1 MPLLINNEEIEQ
13 LLTMRDTM
21 EALEVLYKEMGEGIA
36 VAAPRSDVHSPTAA
50 AESAEGPMA
59 HYLKSMTGSCPHF
72 GTAALRFSS
81 DIVAWRDTAGGMRRE
96 KLPKLPGDRWMGVV
110 LLFSTA
116 NGELLAIMN
125 DGVLQRFR
133 VGGANGVATKYLAR
147 RDAHSVGLIGS
158 GWQAG
163 TQVMAVCE
171 ARDIRNIKVFSPT
184 KANREKF
191 AKEMG
196 AQIGI
201 EIVPVNSYEEAV
213 KGVDI
218 IITSTN
224 SRTPFLGKWA
234 LSEGLHIS
242 AMQRDEFDDQA
253 LLGCDPLVLH
263 THATENNV
271 TSAALAHFERED
283 FKLRDHPTERGI
295 DWKSLPTLPD
305 LLAGRIRGRERDD
318 QITGFLNNI
327 GLGAQFAAVG
337 KKVYDAAKAKGAGR
351 EVPLDWFTQDVH
363 P

>member
-1 MPLLINNEEIEQ
+1 MPLFLNNDDIEQ
-13 LLTMRDTM
+13 LLTMKDTM
-21 EALEVLYKEMGEGIA
+21 EALETLYKEMGRGVA
-36 VAAPRSDVHSPTAA
+36 VAAPRSDVHSPTASA
-50 AESAEGPMA
+50 QSAEGPMA
-59 HYLKSMTGSCPHF
+59 HYLKSMSGASPHY

-81 DIVAWRDTAGGMRRE
+81 DIVAWRDTGGGMRRE
-96 KLPKLPGDRWMGVV
+96 KLPMLPGERWLGIV

-133 VGGANGVATKYLAR
+133 VGGANGVSTRYMAR
-147 RDAHSVGLIGS
+147 QNAERVGLIGC

-171 ARDIRNIKVFSPT
+171 ARNVKSIKVFSPT
-184 KANREKF
+184 KANRERF
-191 AKEMG
+191 ARETG
-196 AQIGI
+196 EQVGV
-201 EIVPVNSYEEAV
+201 EIVPVTSYEDAV
-213 KGVDI
+213 QDVDI

-224 SRTPFLGKWA
+224 ARKPFLGKWA
-234 LSEGLHIS
+234 LREGVHIS
-242 AMQRDEFDDQA
+242 SMQRDEFDDEA
-253 LLGCDPLVLH
+253 LLSCQPLVLH

-271 TSAALAHFERED
+271 TSSALAHFEQEN
-283 FKLRDHPTERGI
+283 FKLRDHPAERGI

-305 LLAGRIRGRERDD
+305 LLSGKIKGREADE
-318 QITGFLNNI
+318 QITGFVNNI

-337 KKVYDAAKAKGAGR
+337 KRVYDLAKSKGAGR

>member
-1 MPLLINNEEIEQ
+1 MPLFLNNDDVEQ
-13 LLTMRDTM
+13 VITMKDTM
-21 EALEVLYKEMGEGIA
+21 EALEILYKEMGQGVAI
-36 VAAPRSDVHSPTAA
+36 AAPRSDVHSPTAA

-59 HYLKSMTGSCPHF
+59 HYLKSMSGASPHF
-72 GTAALRFSS
+72 SMAALRFSS
-81 DIVAWRDTAGGMRRE
+81 DIVAWRDFGGGIRRE
-96 KLPKLPGDRWMGVV
+96 KLPMLPGNRWLGIV

-133 VGGANGVATKYLAR
+133 VGGANGVSTKYLAR
-147 RDAHSVGLIGS
+147 RNADSVGLIGS

-171 ARDIRNIKVFSPT
+171 AREIKKIKVFSPT

-191 AKEMG
+191 AKETSEQVG
-196 AQIGI
+196 V
-201 EIVPVNSYEEAV
+201 EIAPVGSYEEAV
-213 KGVDI
+213 QDVDI
-218 IITSTN
+218 ILTSTN
-224 SRTPFLGKWA
+224 SRKPFLGTWA
-234 LSEGLHIS
+234 LREGMHIS
-242 AMQRDEFDDQA
+242 AMQRDEFDDEA
-253 LLGCDPLVLH
+253 LLSCNPLVLH

-271 TSAALAHFERED
+271 TSSALAHFDRD
-283 FKLRDHPTERGI
+283 NFKLRDHPTDRGI

-305 LLAGRIRGRERDD
+305 LLAGRVAGRERDD
-318 QITGFLNNI
+318 QITGFVNNI

-337 KKVYDAAKAKGAGR
+337 KKVYDAAKARGLGR

>member
-1 MPLLINNEEIEQ
+1 MPLFLNNDDVDQ
-13 LLTMRDTM
+13 LLTMKDTM
-21 EALEVLYKEMGEGIA
+21 EALEILYREMGDGAA
-36 VAAPRSDVHSPTAA
+36 VTAPRSDVHSPTTAA
-50 AESAEGPMA
+50 QSAEGPMA
-59 HYLKSMTGSCPHF
+59 HYLKSMSGASPRF

-81 DIVAWRDTAGGMRRE
+81 DIVAWRDSGGGMRRE
-96 KLPKLPGDRWMGVV
+96 KLPMLPGNRWMGIVM
-110 LLFSTA
+110 LFSSA

-147 RDAHSVGLIGS
+147 ENAENVGLIGS

-171 ARDIRNIKVFSPT
+171 ARRVKTIKVFSPT

-191 AKEMG
+191 AKETSERVG
-196 AQIGI
+196 V
-201 EIVPVNSYEEAV
+201 EIVPVNSYQEAV
-213 KGVDI
+213 AGVDI

-234 LSEGLHIS
+234 LAQGIHIS
-242 AMQRDEFDDQA
+242 AMQRDEFDDEA
-253 LLGCDPLVLH
+253 LLACKPLVLH

-271 TSAALAHFERED
+271 TSSALAHFERDD
-283 FKLRDHPTERGI
+283 FKLRDHPTDRAI

-305 LLAGRIRGRERDD
+305 LLAGKVKGRESDS
-318 QITGFLNNI
+318 QITGFVNNI
-327 GLGAQFAAVG
+327 GMGAQFAAVG

>member
-1 MPLLINNEEIEQ
+1 MALFLNNEEVDQ
-13 LLTMRDTM
+13 LLTMKDTM
-21 EALEVLYKEMGEGIA
+21 EALEILYREMGEGKA

-50 AESAEGPMA
+50 AQSAEGPMA
-59 HYLKSMTGSCPHF
+59 HYLKSMSGASPHF

-81 DIVAWRDTAGGMRRE
+81 DIVAWRDSGGGMRRE
-96 KLPKLPGDRWMGVV
+96 KLPMLPGQRWMGIV

-133 VGGANGVATKYLAR
+133 VGGANGVATRHMAR
-147 RDAHSVGLIGS
+147 QNAEIAGLIGS

-171 ARDIRNIKVFSPT
+171 ARKIKKIKVFSPT

-191 AKEMG
+191 ARETSAKLG
-196 AQIGI
+196 L
-201 EIVPVNSYEEAV
+201 EIVPVDSYEAAA

-218 IITSTN
+218 LITSTN
-224 SRTPFLGKWA
+224 ARKPFLGKRA
-234 LSEGLHIS
+234 LSEGLHLS
-242 AMQRDEFDDQA
+242 AMQRDEFDDEA
-253 LLGCDPLVLH
+253 LMSCRPLVLH

-271 TSAALAHFERED
+271 TSSALAHFEGND
-283 FKLRDHPTERGI
+283 FKLRDHPITRGI

-305 LLAGRIRGRERDD
+305 LLCGRIKGREDD
-318 QITGFLNNI
+318 KQITGFVNNI

-337 KKVYDAAKAKGAGR
+337 KKVYDAAKAKGFGR
-351 EVPLDWFTQDVH
+351 EVPSDWFTQDVH